1 MHPRPVWLLFK
12 PEDAC
17 DFAAGNGLVS
27 RIQLNASM
35 VGFSFVGVL
44 VEDSDLLLLFRR
56 PNETLGVSAGID
68 NV

>member
-1 MHPRPVWLLFK
+1 MHPRSVWLLFK
-12 PEDAC
+12 PEDAF
-17 DFAAGNGLVS
+17 DFAARNGLVS

-35 VGFSFVGVL
+35 VGFSFVAVL
-44 VEDSDLLLLFRR
+44 VEDGYLLLLFRG